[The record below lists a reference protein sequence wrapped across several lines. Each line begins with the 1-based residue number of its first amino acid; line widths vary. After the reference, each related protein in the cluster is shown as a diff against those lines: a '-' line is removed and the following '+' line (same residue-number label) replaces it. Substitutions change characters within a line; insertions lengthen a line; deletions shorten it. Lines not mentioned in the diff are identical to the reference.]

1 MPLTNR
7 LARLERSAQGIA
19 AAATRCRDREAPDL
33 IRAILS
39 DPQSYE
45 IADRVLRMLPDDADR
60 PPGWNVHAEMVARP
74 ELAEAFEAL
83 AARLQATGCEAATAP
98 KP

>member
-19 AAATRCRDREAPDL
+19 AAATRHRDREGPDL
-33 IRAILS
+33 IRAIVS
-39 DPQSYE
+39 DITAYE
-45 IADRVLRMLPDDADR
+45 IADRILGMLPDDADR
-60 PPGWNVHAEMVARP
+60 PPGWDVHAEMAARP

-83 AARLQATGCEAATAP
+83 AARLAVAEGREVQQG
-98 KP
+98 